1 MELWFT
7 EKQTP
12 QLGITCKVRNT
23 LHRERS
29 AFQDIAVLDTEQFG
43 RLLALD
49 GIIQTSEADEFV
61 YHEMIVHVAMCTHP
75 SPRRV
80 MVVGGGD
87 GGTVREVLKHPRV
100 ERVELVEIDERV
112 VEVCRELLPGLSS
125 SLNDPRARVV
135 IADGIRY
142 MEEAGG
148 EFDVVLVDST
158 DPIGPAVGLFSPEFY
173 ASVYRRLSPE
183 GIMVA
188 QTESPFFNR
197 DLIREVFSAVRG
209 IFPLARLYLASIPTY
224 PSGLWSFTLGSKA
237 FDPLEVSPERSAA
250 LSTRYYSP
258 EVHRAAFALPGF
270 VRELLE

>member
-87 GGTVREVLKHPRV
+87 GGTVREVLKHPQV

-125 SLNDPRARVV
+125 SLNDPRVRVV

-142 MEEAGG
+142 MKEAGG
-148 EFDVVLVDST
+148 EFEVVIVDST

-173 ASVYRRLSPE
+173 ASVYHRLSPE